1 MWVNIWIWVCIS
13 VRIPCWE
20 CRWTKLVLTWDVK
33 KPYLQKSLKQST
45 NRGIIKL
52 IICHATYI
60 KYMNQWLDWLY
71 YCLVCPTKYLGG
83 LLPPSPPPLPT
94 TAIHEYFYEPNAN
107 NLSRCVG
114 SMYLVLPPCECVVI
128 ICNWPIFTAVQWIS
142 FLFVLCSV
150 NFWLIHTIICRC
162 ICNSLFLFIVA
173 VMALW

>member
-45 NRGIIKL
+45 NRGILKL

-71 YCLVCPTKYLGG
+71 YCLVCPTKYSGG
-83 LLPPSPPPLPT
+83 LLPPSPPPPPHYSNPRVFLRTECKQFKPLCWINVPCAAT
-94 TAIHEYFYEPNAN
+94 LWMRCN
-107 NLSRCVG
+107 NL
-114 SMYLVLPPCECVVI
+114 
-128 ICNWPIFTAVQWIS
+128 
-142 FLFVLCSV
+142 
-150 NFWLIHTIICRC
+150 
-162 ICNSLFLFIVA
+162 
-173 VMALW
+173 